1 MRGALMFGCVMLLS
15 SSALASDPDTAKRKP
30 KESALSIGALAGVG
44 FPRPLSVEAMIVLG
58 RGVGLGAEYSIL
70 PPITISGIHASA
82 SAIAGDFRVF
92 PLRGA
97 FFIGVRGGL
106 QRLDG
111 GMAGESLLAETWFLN
126 PRMGFMWT
134 WRPGLAIGME
144 AGIQLPIGS
153 RTQMPA
159 IATEEIAALTKTLAT
174 SAIPTVDLLRI
185 GLML

>member
-1 MRGALMFGCVMLLS
+1 MRGALIFGCVMLLS
-15 SSALASDPDTAKRKP
+15 SSALASDPDSAKKP
-30 KESALSIGALAGVG
+30 KESGFSIGALAGVG

-58 RGVGLGAEYSIL
+58 RGIGLGAEYSIL
-70 PPITISGIHASA
+70 PPITVSGIHASA

-111 GMAGESLLAETWFLN
+111 GMGSESLLAETWFLN

-153 RTQMPA
+153 RTQMPT
-159 IATEEIAALTKTLAT
+159 IATEEIANLTKTLAT
-174 SAIPTVDLLRI
+174 SALPTVDLLRI